1 MLRVAIV
8 AGEASGDQLGAGL
21 IRAIQAQRPDA
32 VFEGVAGPQM
42 AAAGCRVIEPVEKLA
57 VMGLVE
63 VLKHYRELR
72 AIRAGLARH
81 FLRHPPDVFVGIDA
95 PDFNLGL
102 ELRLRRAGIG
112 TVHYVSPSVWAWRQ
126 SRVKKIARATDLMLT
141 LFPFE
146 AEFYRQSDVNVSFVG
161 HPLADTIP
169 LETDRALARAQLQLP
184 EQATIIALLPGSRLS
199 EVNQLAP
206 LFIDAAAR
214 CLERYPQLH
223 FVVPLINRAVRDRF
237 ERILADGGS
246 RLPVTLCDGRAHDA
260 MTAADMVLVASGTA
274 TLEAMLLKR
283 PMVMAYRLAPLTHFL
298 LKRMVKIRRFALP
311 NLLAD
316 KELVPEFI
324 QERVTVANLAGALLE
339 FLDNPGRAASLVA
352 AFEQQHLALRQGASA
367 RAATAVLAMADK
379 KVSND
384 NRK

>member
-1 MLRVAIV
+1 MLRIGVV

-21 IRAIQAQRPDA
+21 IRAIHARHPDA

-42 AAAGCRVIEPVEKLA
+42 AAAGCNVIVPAERLA

-72 AIRAGLARH
+72 AIRARLARH
-81 FLRHPPDVFVGIDA
+81 FLVNPPDVFIGIDA

-102 ELRLRRAGIG
+102 EQRLRRSGIR

-126 SRVKKIARATDLMLT
+126 SRVKKIARAADLMLT

-146 AEFYRQSDVNVSFVG
+146 AEFYRRSDVNVCFVG

-169 LETDRALARAQLQLP
+169 LVIDRAAAREKLQLP
-184 EQATIIALLPGSRLS
+184 GQKTIIALLPGSRLS

-214 CLERYPQLH
+214 CLEKCPQLH
-223 FVVPLINRAVRDRF
+223 FVAPLINRAVRERF
-237 ERILADGGS
+237 EQLLAGAGS
-246 RLPVTLCDGRAHDA
+246 NLPITLCDGRAHEVMA
-260 MTAADMVLVASGTA
+260 AADMVLVASGTA

-283 PMVMAYRLAPLTHFL
+283 PMVVAYRLAPLTHFL
-298 LKRMVKIRRFALP
+298 LKRMVRIGRFALP
-311 NLLAD
+311 NLLAGT
-316 KELVPEFI
+316 ELVPEFI
-324 QERVTVANLAGALLE
+324 QERATAANLAGALLDY
-339 FLDNPGRAASLVA
+339 LDNPGQVSELGKT
-352 AFEQQHLALRQGASA
+352 FEQWHITLRQGASDK
-367 RAATAVLAMADK
+367 AATAILALL
-379 KVSND
+379 D
-384 NRK
+384 NQ